1 MKNKIA
7 ISLMVTFFVSQVM
20 SSTSDTITL
29 YSQFL
34 HKESKFVVITP
45 STYNSN
51 SKNQTN
57 QKYPVAYLLHGYSGN
72 YSNWL
77 KDAPQLNAKA
87 DELGM
92 IIVTPDGGYGSW
104 YFDSPIDPSIKY
116 ESYITQELLPYIDS
130 HYPVIQH
137 KDARAITGLS
147 MGGHGALYLA
157 IKHLDQFGVA
167 GSVCGGVDFRPFPN
181 NWDIKKDLG
190 TYAENKQN
198 WDDNVV
204 VNVANK
210 LKNKDLAIIFD
221 CGLDDFFI
229 EVNRSLHQ
237 KLMEMKIEHDYI
249 ERPGSHN
256 KAYWSNSIDFQ
267 LLYFKKYFNT
277 HLTSL
282 VKQ

>member
-1 MKNKIA
+1 MKKKIVL
-7 ISLMVTFFVSQVM
+7 SLLILIIGMQAM
-20 SSTSDTITL
+20 ASTSDTITL

-34 HKESKFVVITP
+34 KKESKFVVITP
-45 STYNSN
+45 TSKTSN
-51 SKNQTN
+51 SKDQKS
-57 QKYPVAYLLHGYSGN
+57 QKYPVVYLLHGYSGN
-72 YSNWL
+72 YSSWL

-87 DELGM
+87 DELGI
-92 IIVTPDGGYGSW
+92 IIVTPDGGFGSW
-104 YFDSPIDPSIKY
+104 YFDSPIDSSIKY
-116 ESYITQELLPYIDS
+116 ESYITKELLPYIDS
-130 HYPVIQH
+130 HYPVINH

-204 VNVANK
+204 INVANK

-221 CGLDDFFI
+221 CGLDDFFLV
-229 EVNRSLHQ
+229 VNRSLHQ
-237 KLMEMKIEHDYI
+237 KLMELKIEHDYI
-249 ERPGSHN
+249 ERPGAHN
-256 KAYWSNSIDFQ
+256 KDYWGSSIDYQ
-267 LLYFKKYFNT
+267 LLYFKKYFNN
-277 HLTSL
+277 HLAKL
-282 VKQ
+282 

>member
-1 MKNKIA
+1 MKKNILLSLLVFIIGMQAIA
-7 ISLMVTFFVSQVM
+7 
-20 SSTSDTITL
+20 SSSDTITL

-34 HKESKFVVITP
+34 KKESKFVVITP
-45 STYNSN
+45 TSKSPN
-51 SKNQTN
+51 SKDQKL
-57 QKYPVAYLLHGYSGN
+57 QKYPVVYLLHGYSGN

-87 DELGM
+87 DELGI
-92 IIVTPDGGYGSW
+92 IIVTPDGGFGSW
-104 YFDSPIDPSIKY
+104 YFDSPINPSIKY
-116 ESYITQELLPYIDS
+116 ESYITKELLPYIDS
-130 HYPVIQH
+130 HYPVIDN

-190 TYAENKQN
+190 TYADNKQN

-221 CGLDDFFI
+221 CGLDDFFL

-237 KLMEMKIEHDYI
+237 KLLEMKIDHDYI

-256 KAYWSNSIDFQ
+256 KAYWGSSIDYQ
-267 LLYFKKYFNT
+267 LLYFKKYFNS
-277 HLTSL
+277 HLAML
-282 VKQ
+282 

>member
-1 MKNKIA
+1 MKKNLLLTLLVFIIGMQA
-7 ISLMVTFFVSQVM
+7 MA
-20 SSTSDTITL
+20 STSDTITL

-34 HKESKFVVITP
+34 KKESKFVVITP
-45 STYNSN
+45 TSKTSN
-51 SKNQTN
+51 SKDQKN
-57 QKYPVAYLLHGYSGN
+57 QKYPVVYLLHGHSGN
-72 YSNWL
+72 YSSWL

-87 DELGM
+87 DELGI
-92 IIVTPDGGYGSW
+92 IIVTPDGGFGSW
-104 YFDSPIDPSIKY
+104 YFDSPIDSSIKY
-116 ESYITQELLPYIDS
+116 ESYITKELLPYIDS
-130 HYPVIQH
+130 HYPVINH

-181 NWDIKKDLG
+181 SWDIKKDLG

-221 CGLDDFFI
+221 CGLDDFFLV
-229 EVNRSLHQ
+229 VNRSLHQ
-237 KLMEMKIEHDYI
+237 KLMELKIEHDYI
-249 ERPGSHN
+249 ERPGAHN
-256 KAYWSNSIDFQ
+256 KDYWGSSIDYQ
-267 LLYFKKYFNT
+267 LLYFKKYFNS
-277 HLTSL
+277 HLA
-282 VKQ
+282 KI